1 MAENNP
7 LQVQN
12 ASTGSFNFE
21 VSFGGNNYS
30 QNVAGGTTWN
40 VPATFPCDQ
49 SVTVT
54 VSDPVETL
62 TFSVLNATQV
72 IWDAD
77 TLGCLA
83 GACEGGCQV
92 NQVG

>member
-1 MAENNP
+1 MADNNP
-7 LQVQN
+7 LKVQN
-12 ASTGSFNFE
+12 ATTSSYNFE
-21 VSFGGNNYS
+21 VSYGGTNYS
-30 QNVAGGTTWN
+30 EAVAGGATWD

-54 VSDPVETL
+54 VSDSDETL
-62 TFSVLNATQV
+62 SFSVLNAIQV

-92 NQVG
+92 NQNG